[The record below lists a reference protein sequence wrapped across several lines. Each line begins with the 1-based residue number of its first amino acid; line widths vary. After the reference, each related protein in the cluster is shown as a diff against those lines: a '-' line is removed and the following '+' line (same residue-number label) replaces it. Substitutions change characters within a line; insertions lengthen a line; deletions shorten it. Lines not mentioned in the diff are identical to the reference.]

1 MNFSTNIEL
10 FAERRNDTD
19 DAENIFDSLK
29 GAKNTTGCGFGGYV
43 VNGLGGTLK
52 KTDG

>member
-1 MNFSTNIEL
+1 LNL
-10 FAERRNDTD
+10 CRRRDNTD
-19 DAENIFDSLK
+19 DAENIFNSLK

-43 VNGLGGTLK
+43 VNGLGGMPK